1 MLGRDPAEMVRATN
15 DTSASPRGDDR
26 GPVADDAALPALEP
40 RRRSSVVLAG
50 HVAAVILLFAVVGGV
65 FVGLIGSGV
74 SVSTVGWMLVA
85 VMGAVGGVRVA
96 QLVRSRARRTGDGRT
111 GDGRVPS
118 AWDNG
123 LDQARTIRDVLVG
136 IGANGLYRHPPGPLI
151 LRPDEAVHLRT
162 TTTYARRQHEGL
174 EEWWEDVPIDVT
186 THRIVAYLPGGVLAF
201 DWDAVIACHGDATAV
216 EFSFVDTVPL
226 HLSGPHA
233 LVIYV
238 YATARLRGI
247 PALSTEETRA
257 LLG

>member
-1 MLGRDPAEMVRATN
+1 MLARDQADEMVRATN

-26 GPVADDAALPALEP
+26 GPVADDAALPALAP
-40 RRRSSVVLAG
+40 RRRAGVVLAG
-50 HVAAVILLFAVVGGV
+50 HVASVILLFAVVGGV

-74 SVSTVGWMLVA
+74 SVSTVGWILVA
-85 VMGAVGGVRVA
+85 VVGAVGVVRVA
-96 QLVRSRARRTGDGRT
+96 QLVRSRARRT

-136 IGANGLYRHPPGPLI
+136 IGADGLYRHPPGPLI
-151 LRPDEAVHLRT
+151 LQPDEAVHLRT
-162 TTTYARRQHEGL
+162 ATTYARRQHAGL
-174 EEWWEDVPIDVT
+174 EEWCEDVPIDVT
-186 THRIVAYLPGGVLAF
+186 THRIVAYLPGGVLVF

-233 LVIYV
+233 LMIYV